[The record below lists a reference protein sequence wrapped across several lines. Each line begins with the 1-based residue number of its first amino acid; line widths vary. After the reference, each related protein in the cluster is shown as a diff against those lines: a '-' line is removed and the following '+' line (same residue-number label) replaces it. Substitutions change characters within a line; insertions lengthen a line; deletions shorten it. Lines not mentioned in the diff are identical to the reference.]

1 MRLLPGNAPCS
12 RPRPVF
18 SALVATLVTGTLTL
32 AAASPASAATATA
45 TAGKYWL
52 APLDLG
58 PAPANVQKGL
68 VPRVGLT
75 NSGRGTVAWNQA
87 GDGSILSRDFTA
99 GGTVG
104 PLTSP
109 TKGSLV
115 ADVARDTAGNVIV
128 TGQSAGSPAIS
139 WTATRPK
146 DGGNWLFRT
155 TGSGPYVN
163 APAAFGLKSGFLVA
177 ATSSFTPTTAA
188 AGLPTA
194 AAFGFTTAPGQ
205 PVAIG
210 KALEGV
216 ETGDFAHGADGS
228 NWALGGDGYAV
239 STGRRETTKAK
250 DGKAA
255 KSVPALLRLGK
266 TPTRYSI
273 LGADRFGAGAVD
285 TVGSAIAVAGLD
297 VQQTAPIAQRGI
309 PVVALGEGDRI
320 EETVEIGG
328 VPDRR
333 ALDVDVAGRAG
344 GGAVVTWIQQS
355 TARAENLFGQAK
367 WALVDDAG
375 DVEERGAFTT
385 SKDSHSLRVVRTGST
400 AFAVWIQGTGT
411 KARWKAA
418 QIDDEGA
425 SLVKAPAGNPVGRIE
440 GGLNTSQLTS
450 NGTQVALTFVDAT
463 TNMVRVAAQRVK

>member
-1 MRLLPGNAPCS
+1 M
-12 RPRPVF
+12 
-18 SALVATLVTGTLTL
+18 ATIATGSLAL
-32 AAASPASAATATA
+32 AATQAQAATA
-45 TAGKYWL
+45 TAGKNWL

-58 PAPANVQKGL
+58 PAPASVQKGL

-87 GDGSILSRDFTA
+87 GDGTILSRDFTA

-115 ADVARDTAGNVIV
+115 ADVARDAAGNVIV
-128 TGQSAGSPAIS
+128 TARAPARPRRAELDGHAAPR
-139 WTATRPK
+139 TAA
-146 DGGNWLFRT
+146 
-155 TGSGPYVN
+155 TGSSAPPVGPFVN

-177 ATSSFTPTTAA
+177 ATSSFTPTTAE

-216 ETGDFAHGADGS
+216 ETGDSRMARRQQLGA
-228 NWALGGDGYAV
+228 
-239 STGRRETTKAK
+239 RRRRVRRHHRPPRDDEGE
-250 DGKAA
+250 DGKPRSRCPRSCASA
-255 KSVPALLRLGK
+255 RPR
-266 TPTRYSI
+266 TRYSI

-285 TVGSAIAVAGLD
+285 TVGSSIAVAGLD

-309 PVVALGEGDRI
+309 PVVALGEDDRI
-320 EETVEIGG
+320 EEAVEIGG

-333 ALDVDVAGRAG
+333 ALDVDVAARVG
-344 GGAVVTWIQQS
+344 GGAVVTWIQQTTS
-355 TARAENLFGQAK
+355 RAENLLGQAK
-367 WALVDDAG
+367 WALIDDAG
-375 DVEERGAFTT
+375 DVEDRGAFTT
-385 SKDSHSLRVVRTGST
+385 SKDAHTLRVVRTGSS
-400 AFAVWIQGTGT
+400 AFATWIQGTGA

-418 QIDDEGA
+418 KIDDDGA
-425 SLVKAPAGNPVGRIE
+425 QLVKAPAGTPSPRRGQPQHQPAHVERHAGRAD
-440 GGLNTSQLTS
+440 
-450 NGTQVALTFVDAT
+450 VVDAT
-463 TNMVRVAAQRVK
+463 TGTVRVAAQRVK